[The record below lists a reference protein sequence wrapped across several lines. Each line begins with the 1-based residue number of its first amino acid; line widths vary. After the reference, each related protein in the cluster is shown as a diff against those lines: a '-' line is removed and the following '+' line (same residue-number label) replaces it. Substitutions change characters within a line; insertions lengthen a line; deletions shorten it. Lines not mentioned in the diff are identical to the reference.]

1 MHWEWGI
8 QRGHPGRSCAWTPE
22 KAGYIYWHSKHLCF
36 CKGYKRE
43 SASLPGG
50 MIYGLP
56 RHWVWAALE
65 GMMQC
70 LMDEG
75 WGYLLGHTLIKRI
88 KLPWLVEWDANAI
101 PHVDIKGRECLEGAN
116 LLYIFTLIPLVQ
128 IRASVLLPR
137 PYVSED
143 WGGVG
148 GAHPILQPPMIP
160 HLPLAI
166 LNWEC
171 GRVF

>member
-1 MHWEWGI
+1 MHWEWGF

-22 KAGYIYWHSKHLCF
+22 KAGYIYSHSKHLCF
-36 CKGYKRE
+36 CKGDKRE

-50 MIYGLP
+50 MIHGFP

-75 WGYLLGHTLIKRI
+75 WGQSLGHTLIKRI
-88 KLPWLVEWDANAI
+88 KLPWLVEWDANPFSMWTSKAEK
-101 PHVDIKGRECLEGAN
+101 VWRELTCFTSLPWSHLSKLE
-116 LLYIFTLIPLVQ
+116 PLFCCPDPMQ
-128 IRASVLLPR
+128 AKT
-137 PYVSED
+137 
-143 WGGVG
+143 G

-160 HLPLAI
+160 HPHLAI
-166 LNWEC
+166 LNWEWE
-171 GRVF
+171 GVF